1 MNIGKIILVLS
12 LVFLTACVA
21 HMQPPEWTNTAEA
34 RFAENKDY
42 LEPRVKSADSNFSE
56 VYCLCEAYLK
66 LYEYEKLEDCLKLLK
81 QKIDSGDK
89 SIMGFDMS
97 ARPYMLR
104 SEMYIELGEY
114 DKAISEA
121 ENGYAYALKED
132 LHRLNYIEL
141 IKLYGHAYALKGDRE
156 GALKAVDD
164 LNAIYLGYPFGL
176 IAEDRDR
183 GLAKIYFALGMY
195 DEAVAATS
203 HTYAFNALAKALGG
217 LVAGSGD
224 YFLFMDLP
232 YKYIKYKSLLE
243 SGNIEQAKVGYD
255 ELLGME
261 QVSHSG
267 SIYWNVLYDRGRI
280 AQAENDIPI
289 AQEYYRKAIEAIEL
303 QRASVG
309 NEASKIGYISSKQ
322 KVYAD
327 MIELLVAQ
335 NLDRVALMYC
345 ERAKARAL
353 VDLLAQR
360 SSFSPQQETAEQQQE
375 ILARLDQAEVAFYRA
390 DQRYTQDDKDR
401 QKRTLVL
408 IRKELSD
415 EYPELAAMATVGSLE
430 PEAIQ
435 SLIGSDETL
444 IEYYSYDERLYAFIV
459 TRQEIRAI
467 RLEAQGLTTDIQA
480 FRQAIISESDKA
492 RGIGRKL
499 YSRLIA
505 PLPDSQIKTRLLIV
519 GHGALHYL
527 PFNALIGP
535 DGYLVD
541 SATIRLLPSASVM
554 RFLGPRQTTPQYE
567 LLLLGNPNLGDPMFD
582 LAGAEAEVREIG
594 KMWPD
599 STVLLRGSATKQS
612 LQEAGRL
619 FRMIHIAA
627 HGKFHSDAPLNS
639 AILLTPTKDDDGRL
653 TVADLYTME
662 LNADL
667 VTLSACETG
676 MGDVK
681 SGDDVIGLSRG
692 FLYAGA
698 RSLVTSL
705 WPVPDRE
712 TTFLMIEFYRNL
724 KTMNRADALRHAQ
737 LAAKER
743 FPPPFFWAA
752 FQLTGSGD

>member
-1 MNIGKIILVLS
+1 MNTVKIIIALTFLLLS
-12 LVFLTACVA
+12 GCVA

-34 RFAENKDY
+34 RYAENKDY
-42 LEPRVKSADSNFSE
+42 LEPRVESADSSFSE

-66 LYEYEKLEDCLKLLK
+66 LYEFEKLEGCLNLLE

-89 SIMGFDMS
+89 SVMGFDMS
-97 ARPYMLR
+97 ARPYMLK

-114 DKAISEA
+114 DEAITEA
-121 ENGYAYALKED
+121 QNGYAYAIKED

-156 GALKAVDD
+156 GAFKAIDE
-164 LNAIYLGYPFGL
+164 LNAIYLGYPFSL
-176 IAEDRDR
+176 LQEDRDR

-195 DEAVAATS
+195 DEAVEVTS
-203 HTYAFNALAKALGG
+203 KRYAFNELAKALGG

-243 SGNIEQAKVGYD
+243 SGHIEQAKEGYD
-255 ELLGME
+255 ELLSMD

-280 AQAENDIPI
+280 AQAENNIPT

-303 QRASVG
+303 QRGSVG
-309 NEASKIGYISSKQ
+309 NEASRIGYISSKQ

-327 MIELLVAQ
+327 MIDLLVNQ
-335 NLDRVALMYC
+335 KLDSLALMYC

-360 SSFSPQQETAEQQQE
+360 SSFSPEQETAEQQQE
-375 ILARLDQAEVAFYRA
+375 ILARLNQAEAAFYRA
-390 DQRYTQDDKDR
+390 DQRNTQNDKER
-401 QKRTLVL
+401 QKRAIGA
-408 IRKELSD
+408 IRRELSS
-415 EYPELAAMATVGSLE
+415 EYPELATMTTVESLE

-435 SLIGSDETL
+435 DFIRDGETL
-444 IEYYSYDERLYAFIV
+444 IEYYSYEQNLYAFMV
-459 TRQEIRAI
+459 TKHEVQAI
-467 RLEAQGLTTDIQA
+467 RLDSQDLTADVQA
-480 FRQAIISESDKA
+480 FRQAIISESDQTQA
-492 RGIGRKL
+492 LGRKL

-505 PLPDSQIKTRLLIV
+505 PLPNHRGRERLLIV
-519 GHGALHYL
+519 GHGVLHYL

-535 DGYLVD
+535 EGYLID
-541 SATIRLLPSASVM
+541 SATIRFLPSASVM
-554 RFLGPRQTTPQYE
+554 RFLERRHSTQQHE
-567 LLLLGNPNLGDPMFD
+567 ILLLGNPDLGDPMFD
-582 LAGAEAEVREIG
+582 LSGAEVEVREIK

-599 STVLLRGSATKQS
+599 STVLLRESATKQS

-627 HGKFHSDAPLNS
+627 HGKFQSDAPLES
-639 AILLTPTKDDDGRL
+639 AILLTPTTKDDGRL
-653 TVADLYTME
+653 SVDDLYSME

-676 MGDVK
+676 MGEVK
-681 SGDDVIGLSRG
+681 GGDDVIGLSRG
-692 FLYAGA
+692 FLFAGA

-712 TTFLMIEFYRNL
+712 TTYLMIEFYRNL
-724 KTMNRADALRHAQ
+724 KHMSRADALREAQ
-737 LAAKER
+737 LKTKNE
-743 FPPPFFWAA
+743 FPSPFFWAA
-752 FQLTGSGD
+752 FQLTGNSE